1 MEEKVLPP
9 SIGTTLKI
17 AVTANLGTNI
27 HLEDVDFECKF
38 FTGVGNRAP
47 LTVRKEDMLY
57 VSADEYIAV
66 VDTSVVGTGEYWLQM
81 TAYVPDDD
89 VVGGIR
95 IEKATAPTGIR
106 VKS

>member
-38 FTGVGNRAP
+38 FTDMGNRRA
-47 LTVRKEDMLY
+47 LELRKEDMLY
-57 VSADEYIAV
+57 ISADEYIAV
-66 VDTSVVGTGEYWLQM
+66 VDTNVVGTGEYWLQM